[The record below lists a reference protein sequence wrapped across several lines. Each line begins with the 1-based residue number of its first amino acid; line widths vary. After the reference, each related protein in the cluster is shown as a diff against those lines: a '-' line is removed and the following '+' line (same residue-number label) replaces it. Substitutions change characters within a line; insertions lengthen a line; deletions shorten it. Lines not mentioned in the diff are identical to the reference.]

1 MNIAD
6 ISLKK
11 REMHQ
16 PEKVM
21 MRQQLIAS
29 ELLKVKQQLPSEMGF
44 TNPTDKKVN

>member
-6 ISLKK
+6 VSIKK
-11 REMHQ
+11 KETHQ

-29 ELLKVKQQLPSEMGF
+29 ELLKVKQHLPSEMGF
-44 TNPTDKKVN
+44 TNPLDKRVS

>member
-6 ISLKK
+6 ISFKK

-44 TNPTDKKVN
+44 TNPADKKVN

>member
-6 ISLKK
+6 ISYKK
-11 REMHQ
+11 RDMHQ

-29 ELLKVKQQLPSEMGF
+29 ELLKVRHQLP
-44 TNPTDKKVN
+44 

>member
-6 ISLKK
+6 INLKK
-11 REMHQ
+11 KEMHQ

-29 ELLKVKQQLPSEMGF
+29 ELLKVKQPLPSEMGF
-44 TNPTDKKVN
+44 TNPND